1 MIFHIGLLFHII
13 GIFLIA
19 GGSIGNL
26 VVEKLFWHYIGQ
38 VSEKSKTLSVLLS
51 RFPKI
56 ILTGS
61 MLMLASGLLMLYSV
75 NWTFW
80 GQTWLTI
87 KLCLYSVLLF
97 NGLLI
102 AGPTLAKIVSEVQSP
117 QFQMQALLDLK
128 KKMTRFH
135 IIQFSVFLLLLI
147 VVIFKI

>member
-38 VSEKSKTLSVLLS
+38 FSEKSKTLSVLLS

-56 ILTGS
+56 ILAGS

-102 AGPTLAKIVSEVQSP
+102 ARPTLAKIVSEVQSP

>member
-13 GIFLIA
+13 GIFLLA

-26 VVEKLFWHYIGQ
+26 VVEKLFWHYLNKF
-38 VSEKSKTLSVLLS
+38 SEKSKTLSVLLS

-75 NWTFW
+75 NWAFW

-87 KLCLYSVLLF
+87 KLCLYAVLLF

-102 AGPTLAKIVSEVQSP
+102 AKPTLAKIVSEVQSP

-128 KKMTRFH
+128 KKMGRFH

>member
-1 MIFHIGLLFHII
+1 
-13 GIFLIA
+13 
-19 GGSIGNL
+19 
-26 VVEKLFWHYIGQ
+26 
-38 VSEKSKTLSVLLS
+38 VLLN

-61 MLMLASGLLMLYSV
+61 MLMLASGLLILYSV

-87 KLCLYSVLLF
+87 KLCLYAVLLF

-102 AGPTLAKIVSEVQSP
+102 AKPTLAKIVSEVQSP
-117 QFQMQALLDLK
+117 QFQMHALLDLK
-128 KKMTRFH
+128 KKMARFH
-135 IIQFSVFLLLLI
+135 IIQFSVFLLLII

>member
-56 ILTGS
+56 ILAGS